1 MIQPAEYHQASL
13 TKTVAVLPFSGKGG
27 VEFGAELEGL
37 LTSIDINGHPYFTVV
52 DRVSIDKVVS
62 ELKLSQSALA
72 DSSTAVKLGQIIG
85 AQGIYTGAVTVNN
98 VRDND
103 FRTQRSEC
111 VEYQMKRDEKGNLHQ
126 GSCIRW
132 RKYYV
137 NCTRRQANV
146 SVTPKLIDVATSKIL
161 YSKNISGAAESSGCE
176 DGSPPQGKQ
185 ELLDLARQTV
195 KNVIR
200 KDIAPYY
207 VTTMVKLKDETDGM
221 DLSAAKD
228 RLRMGIRFAESR
240 RMDVA
245 CEQWGEARQMAPESP
260 SILYNLAI
268 CAETVADLD
277 SALRLYQQADRL
289 LGKPDEDITLGLAR
303 VGKALRDRQK
313 LMEQMKDGSGGIGQR
328 Q

>member
-1 MIQPAEYHQASL
+1 MTKSGYMALAMCAFLLLCLGCATRIPVNMIQPAEYHQASL

-195 KNVIR
+195 KNVIP
-200 KDIAPYY
+200 KDIAPDY
-207 VTTMVKLKDETDGM
+207 VTTMVKLRTRRTAWICRPQRTGSEWESVSRKAEGWTWRASNGVRHGRWPPSR
-221 DLSAAKD
+221 LPSYITWPSAPK
-228 RLRMGIRFAESR
+228 RWPI
-240 RMDVA
+240 
-245 CEQWGEARQMAPESP
+245 W
-260 SILYNLAI
+260 
-268 CAETVADLD
+268 TV
-277 SALRLYQQADRL
+277 
-289 LGKPDEDITLGLAR
+289 P
-303 VGKALRDRQK
+303 
-313 LMEQMKDGSGGIGQR
+313 
-328 Q
+328 